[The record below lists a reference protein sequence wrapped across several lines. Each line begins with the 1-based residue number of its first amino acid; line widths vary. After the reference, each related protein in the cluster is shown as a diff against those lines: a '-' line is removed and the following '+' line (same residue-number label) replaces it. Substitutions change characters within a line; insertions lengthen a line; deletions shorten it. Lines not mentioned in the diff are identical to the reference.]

1 MQRLTKS
8 QAQKLLRLYRASGL
22 SQLAFRKKHNLGT
35 SLFAYWLPRCEAL
48 ESAPKATFQ
57 EITLPQAT
65 HSPANCTLTFSD
77 GITLTFPTAQLN
89 SVIVTLTNGCRE
101 C

>member
-1 MQRLTKS
+1 MSRLTKS
-8 QAQKLLRLYRASGL
+8 QAQNLLRLYHASGL

-48 ESAPKATFQ
+48 ESSPKATFQ
-57 EITLPQAT
+57 EIALPQVS

-77 GITLTFPTAQLN
+77 GIKLTFPATQIN
-89 SVIVTLTNGCRE
+89 SVIAALTNGCRE